1 MIQQLAN
8 NWGCDR
14 GTAHNLLATITHKVE
29 DGIPIDHILNT
40 ISGMSKGV
48 SNESSVPQ
56 TEKKEK
62 SPKHKKDDGRSK
74 GWVRGS
80 QNDSN

>member
-29 DGIPIDHILNT
+29 DGIPIDRILNA

-48 SNESSVPQ
+48 PNENSVPQ
-56 TEKKEK
+56 IGEKEG
-62 SPKHKKDDGRSK
+62 SPKHKEDARGSE